1 MVSLRIALRY
11 LFSKKSHNA
20 VNIISLISLAGVA
33 VATMATVCVLSV
45 FNGFSDLASSLLSR
59 LDPDL
64 KITAT
69 NGKVINNADSLAL
82 AVENI
87 DGVELALPTIQDQA
101 LAIFRNYQM
110 PVTLK
115 GVPRHYDS
123 LTQLPQVIIDGQY
136 IDSDSTVAYAT
147 LSAGAAIGLKATP
160 HIYDCLGIYTPRR
173 KGRINP
179 ANPLSA
185 FRSDT
190 LAVGAVFQ
198 VNQAEY
204 DTDMIIVPLSTAR
217 QLLDYTTQ
225 ATAIEVKATDP
236 DNIAPLAHSIS
247 TAIGNQYEVK
257 DRLQQQ
263 QQTFRMIEIEKWVTF
278 LMLAFILIIA
288 SFNIISTLSM
298 LVIEKS
304 DNIATL
310 RALGASQP
318 MISRIFTLQGWL
330 ISIVGGIAGIIIG
343 TALSLAQQYGRFI
356 KLSGDP
362 MTLTTDAY
370 PVRLAPFDLLIV
382 MVVVIVIGFIT
393 AQATALFTRNRTLGK

>member
-69 NGKVINNADSLAL
+69 NGKVITNADSLAR

-115 GVPRHYDS
+115 GVPHHYDS

-204 DTDMIIVPLSTAR
+204 DTDMIIVPLSTHPG
-217 QLLDYTTQ
+217 T
-225 ATAIEVKATDP
+225 
-236 DNIAPLAHSIS
+236 IAPLAHCIS
-247 TAIGNQYEVK
+247 TAIGDQYEVK
-257 DRLQQQ
+257 DRLQPQRHP
-263 QQTFRMIEIEKWVTF
+263 FRMIEIEQWVTF

-370 PVRLAPFDLLIV
+370 PVRLAPFDLVIV

-393 AQATALFTRNRTLGK
+393 AQTTALFTRNRTLGK

>member
-1 MVSLRIALRY
+1 MVSLRIAIRY

-20 VNIISLISLAGVA
+20 VNIISLISLAGIS

-45 FNGFSDLASSLLSR
+45 FNGFSDLASSQLSQ

-115 GVPRHYDS
+115 GVPHRYDS
-123 LTQLPQVIIDGQY
+123 LTQLQQVIIDGQY
-136 IDSDSTVAYAT
+136 INTDSTTAYAT
-147 LSAGAAIGLKATP
+147 LSAGAAIGLKASP

-179 ANPLSA
+179 ANPLTA
-185 FRSDT
+185 FRSDS
-190 LAVGAVFQ
+190 LAVGGVYQ

-204 DTDMIIVPLSTAR
+204 DTDMIIIPLAIAR
-217 QLLDYTTQ
+217 RLLDYTTQ
-225 ATAIEVKATDP
+225 ASAIEIKAVKGCDINSLAK
-236 DNIAPLAHSIS
+236 NISAV
-247 TAIGNQYEVK
+247 IGGDYTIKN
-257 DRLQQQ
+257 RMQQQ

-298 LVIEKS
+298 LIIEKS

-310 RALGASQP
+310 RSMGASNSL
-318 MISRIFTLQGWL
+318 ITRIFTIEGWL
-330 ISIVGGIAGIIIG
+330 ISTVGGIAGTIIG
-343 TALSLAQQYGRFI
+343 TVLVIIQQYGKVI

-362 MTLTTDAY
+362 MTMTIDYY
-370 PVRLAPFDLLIV
+370 PVRLQAIDLLT
-382 MVVVIVIGFIT
+382 VIATVILIGFFIAQIT
-393 AQATALFTRNRTLGK
+393 ALLSKNITKNN